1 LTEKEASKKYR
12 RTTGYKELLHTLK
25 LMEIDEFLLA
35 HKSNLHH
42 LQIEGYRNLLS
53 GLAEFF
59 EDESDGSIH
68 DDHQIKAFSSVALES
83 TDIVRATSNFH
94 GKSMFSNVIISA
106 NDEGGNEVNWYGQV
120 RVLEFQVR
128 INY

>member
-1 LTEKEASKKYR
+1 
-12 RTTGYKELLHTLK
+12 
-25 LMEIDEFLLA
+25 MEIDEFLLA

-53 GLAEFF
+53 DLAEFF
-59 EDESDGSIH
+59 EEESDGLIH
-68 DDHQIKAFSSVALES
+68 NDHQIKAFSSES

-128 INY
+128 TNY

>member
-1 LTEKEASKKYR
+1 MTEKETSKKYR

-42 LQIEGYRNLLS
+42 LQIEGYHNLLS

-59 EDESDGSIH
+59 EEESDRSIH
-68 DDHQIKAFSSVALES
+68 NDHQIKTFSSVVLKS
-83 TDIVRATSNFH
+83 TDIVYATSNFH
-94 GKSMFSNVIISA
+94 GKSIFSNVIISA
-106 NDEGGNEVNWYGQV
+106 NNEEHV
-120 RVLEFQVR
+120 RYDAYDR
-128 INY
+128 

>member
-1 LTEKEASKKYR
+1 
-12 RTTGYKELLHTLK
+12 
-25 LMEIDEFLLA
+25 MEIDEFLLA

-42 LQIEGYRNLLS
+42 LQIKGYHNLLS
-53 GLAEFF
+53 DLAEFF
-59 EDESDGSIH
+59 EEESDGSIY

-94 GKSMFSNVIISA
+94 GKSMFSNVIIST

-120 RVLEFQVR
+120 RVLEFQVC